1 MNAIAKPIAGVERV
15 TILEN
20 KKAEL
25 FNTLTHTHTI
35 CSLENKTSIFPYV
48 LLRSHA
54 RDG

>member
-25 FNTLTHTHTI
+25 FNTLTHTHYMFI
-35 CSLENKTSIFPYV
+35 RE
-48 LLRSHA
+48 
-54 RDG
+54 